1 MSHQAAKTLVPA
13 FTCASDAGLLDDF
26 AAVPGGRDMLDFAR
40 AAQVDIRF
48 DPSLLPEN
56 DGLYDGHS
64 VRINPRMER
73 RQALGIL
80 AHELQHAQQ
89 DKAGLFPEHD
99 VAGNFRP
106 LADPKAIF
114 FLARMAEAD
123 AYTRQAEFLFDLAAG
138 TGHVFPKGSQ
148 EEDLAR
154 VFRQQMTANADD
166 RNGTRLGVFRKVMDT
181 LDCYDRD
188 ILYMIRHHTSL
199 ETRRRLADPRFAQ
212 RPPLTADP
220 ATLRRFGSRA
230 DGSNYLSSVS
240 DATLADPA
248 FFGPVAP
255 ETALSLELAARK
267 PSPVAGKVAP

>member
-1 MSHQAAKTLVPA
+1 MNNQAAKTLIPA
-13 FTCASDAGLLDDF
+13 FAAALDTGLLDDF
-26 AAVPGGRDMLDFAR
+26 ATIPGGRGMLDFAQV
-40 AAQVDIRF
+40 AQVDIRF

-56 DGLYDGHS
+56 DGLYDGHT

-80 AHELQHAQQ
+80 AHELQHAVQ
-89 DKAGLFPEHD
+89 DKSGLFPEHD
-99 VAGNFRP
+99 GDGNFRP
-106 LADPKAIF
+106 LSDPKAIF

-123 AYTRQAEFLFDLAAG
+123 AYTRQAEFLFDLSAR

-154 VFRQQMTANADD
+154 AFSQQLAQNADD
-166 RNGTRLGVFRKVMDT
+166 RNGARLGLFRKVMDT

-188 ILYMIRHHTSL
+188 ILHMIRHHTSL

-230 DGSNYLSSVS
+230 DGSNYLSPVS